1 LLKGERQQ
9 VAIFVQ
15 IRAQVAV
22 ERRVLA
28 ADALGQVGTDLVE
41 LGHPAGVAGL
51 GGRREWRVASRE
63 WEVRVRRERVAS
75 FGRGIRL
82 GQGGDQELVVEPVL
96 RLVRLVGLVG
106 LVGGHH
112 T

>member
-28 ADALGQVGTDLVE
+28 ADA
-41 LGHPAGVAGL
+41 L